1 MNELQKNKLDVDSF
15 RENYKEFIKSNK
27 LILKL
32 QKVFRS
38 QKHNVLTEQF
48 NMNCPNNDKRIQ
60 SLYSIKS
67 YTYGTNKTI
76 I

>member
-1 MNELQKNKLDVDSF
+1 MNELQKNKLDADSF

-38 QKHNVLTEQF
+38 
-48 NMNCPNNDKRIQ
+48 
-60 SLYSIKS
+60 
-67 YTYGTNKTI
+67 
-76 I
+76 